1 MYVGGQK
8 VIFAANSTKQLFDVN
23 FNISGKDPIEEKRY
37 NSSGTF
43 SSKNEPKK
51 IKIDPEQ
58 IKRLLDIIYKAR
70 GTK

>member
-1 MYVGGQK
+1 M
-8 VIFAANSTKQLFDVN
+8 SD
-23 FNISGKDPIEEKRY
+23 KD
-37 NSSGTF
+37 
-43 SSKNEPKK
+43 EPKK